1 IQTQRGDADGHHH
14 RRRRRRPRGPHRRHH
29 PPLGPLRRHP
39 RHQGSWPVGHRRRL
53 PRLPHQPRHAG
64 ADHAHT
70 GVRAHHRPRQ
80 PLPRLPAQVP
90 PIAFGRYVAALTE
103 GLELPPLTGTPKQIA
118 WAEQLRA
125 RSLAGNWEDVE
136 RGLTDEGRV
145 LNVVWEAGWWAPE
158 PDEEEFGVEYPNW
171 QQKLIP
177 HEELA
182 RLRTL
187 AEARAWSARV
197 VAERT
202 DAAWWID
209 PYRYGY

>member
-1 IQTQRGDADGHHH
+1 MPTLVCEHTTDPDNHPCRDCQRKF
-14 RRRRRRPRGPHRRHH
+14 RP
-29 PPLGPLRRHP
+29 
-39 RHQGSWPVGHRRRL
+39 
-53 PRLPHQPRHAG
+53 
-64 ADHAHT
+64 
-70 GVRAHHRPRQ
+70 
-80 PLPRLPAQVP
+80 
-90 PIAFGRYVAALTE
+90 IMFKRYVAALTE

-158 PDEEEFGVEYPNW
+158 PDEEEFGIEYPNW

-187 AEARAWSARV
+187 AEARAWIARV

>member
-1 IQTQRGDADGHHH
+1 MTTITAADAAARAGRTVDTI
-14 RRRRRRPRGPHRRHH
+14 RHWC
-29 PPLGPLRRHP
+29 RM
-39 RHQGSWPVGHRRRL
+39 
-53 PRLPHQPRHAG
+53 G
-64 ADHAHT
+64 A
-70 GVRAHHRPRQ
+70 VRATKVAGRWAIDVASLDYRISLDTQEPTMPTLVCSHTTDPDNPCRDCQRKFRP
-80 PLPRLPAQVP
+80 
-90 PIAFGRYVAALTE
+90 IMFKRYVAALTE

-118 WAEQLRA
+118 WAEQMRA

-158 PDEEEFGVEYPNW
+158 PDEEEFGIEYPNW

-187 AEARAWSARV
+187 AEARAWIARV